1 MPAAVYAANAD
12 NQERIA
18 AETAERALLYVSATR
33 ARKES
38 TVLSFGTPILIERE
52 HSSVSNVEAQIR
64 LTAVTKSYG
73 ALTVLEE
80 CNLSIQA
87 GEFVVV
93 VGRSGSGKSTLLNLI
108 GGLDRPTAGDVE
120 LLGQSLAGLSEDEL
134 SRVRCRRLGF
144 VFQFFNLIPTLTV
157 AENVRLPM
165 ALNGASRAEGIRRA
179 DLLLGELG
187 LDDCGG
193 RFPEELSGGEQQR
206 VAIARALSHR
216 PNIVL
221 ADEPTGNVDIETA
234 EEVLALLEQTCRRH
248 QATLVMATHSR
259 EVLGAADRVFTIRA
273 ARTYEEP
280 P

>member
-1 MPAAVYAANAD
+1 M
-12 NQERIA
+12 R
-18 AETAERALLYVSATR
+18 
-33 ARKES
+33 
-38 TVLSFGTPILIERE
+38 
-52 HSSVSNVEAQIR
+52 NVKAQIR
-64 LTAVTKSYG
+64 LTAVNKTYG

-108 GGLDRPTAGDVE
+108 GGLDRPTAGNVE

-187 LDDCGG
+187 LDDCGS

-206 VAIARALSHR
+206 VAIARALSHE
-216 PNIVL
+216 PDIVL
-221 ADEPTGNVDIETA
+221 ADEPTGNLDLETA

-248 QATLVMATHSR
+248 QATLMMATHSR
-259 EVLGAADRVFTIRA
+259 EVLGTADRVFTIRA
-273 ARTYEEP
+273 ARIHEEQP
-280 P
+280 

>member
-1 MPAAVYAANAD
+1 MHN
-12 NQERIA
+12 
-18 AETAERALLYVSATR
+18 AET
-33 ARKES
+33 
-38 TVLSFGTPILIERE
+38 
-52 HSSVSNVEAQIR
+52 HIR
-64 LTAVTKSYG
+64 LIGIRKTYG
-73 ALTVLEE
+73 AHVVLEE
-80 CNLSIQA
+80 CDLDIQP

-108 GGLDRPTAGDVE
+108 GGLDRPTDGVVE

-165 ALNGASRAEGIRRA
+165 ALNGATRAEGVGRA
-179 DLLLGELG
+179 DSLLEELG
-187 LDDCGG
+187 LGGCGS

-221 ADEPTGNVDIETA
+221 ADEPTGNLDLETA

-248 QATLVMATHSR
+248 KATLIMATHSR
-259 EVLGAADRVFTIRA
+259 EVLGTADRVFTIRA
-273 ARTYEEP
+273 AHIHEEP

>member
-1 MPAAVYAANAD
+1 MHNAD
-12 NQERIA
+12 
-18 AETAERALLYVSATR
+18 S
-33 ARKES
+33 
-38 TVLSFGTPILIERE
+38 
-52 HSSVSNVEAQIR
+52 HIR
-64 LTAVTKSYG
+64 LIGVSKTYG
-73 ALTVLEE
+73 AHVVLEG
-80 CNLSIQA
+80 CGLDIQP
-87 GEFVVV
+87 GEFAVV

-108 GGLDRPTAGDVE
+108 GGLDRPTDGVVE

-165 ALNGASRAEGIRRA
+165 ALNGATRAEGVGRA
-179 DLLLGELG
+179 DSLLGELG
-187 LDDCGG
+187 LDGCGS

-221 ADEPTGNVDIETA
+221 ADEPTGNLDLETA

-248 QATLVMATHSR
+248 RATLVMATHSR
-259 EVLGAADRVFTIRA
+259 EVLGAADRVFSIRTG
-273 ARTYEEP
+273 RIHEEP
-280 P
+280 PS

>member
-1 MPAAVYAANAD
+1 MHNAD
-12 NQERIA
+12 
-18 AETAERALLYVSATR
+18 S
-33 ARKES
+33 
-38 TVLSFGTPILIERE
+38 
-52 HSSVSNVEAQIR
+52 HIR
-64 LTAVTKSYG
+64 LIGVNKSYG
-73 ALTVLEE
+73 DHSVLEE
-80 CNLSIQA
+80 CYLNVRP

-120 LLGQSLAGLSEDEL
+120 LLGQSLAGLTEDEL

-165 ALNGASRAEGIRRA
+165 ALNGTSKAEGIRRA

-187 LDDCGG
+187 LDDCGS

-221 ADEPTGNVDIETA
+221 ADEPTGNLDLETA

-248 QATLVMATHSR
+248 RATLVMATHSR
-259 EVLGAADRVFTIRA
+259 EVLGTADRVFTIRA
-273 ARTYEEP
+273 ARIHEEP